1 MVFRRSWMDKKDPR
15 YGSALPR
22 LALPRPPQI
31 RAGQGHQWRPR
42 RYWPLTPRPWKRR
55 TAYVGARGEPSPG
68 SGAEGRDGELG
79 RVHEELVALRIKVE
93 VQESQTEGRTRT
105 ERAETAADEAR
116 SQLRAPLEQ
125 VQRLQRGS
133 GAAGPTHR
141 ANRSTST
148 RHVVDRCW
156 ETFTET

>member
-1 MVFRRSWMDKKDPR
+1 MENLGACMRSLWHCESR
-15 YGSALPR
+15 
-22 LALPRPPQI
+22 
-31 RAGQGHQWRPR
+31 W
-42 RYWPLTPRPWKRR
+42 
-55 TAYVGARGEPSPG
+55 
-68 SGAEGRDGELG
+68 
-79 RVHEELVALRIKVE
+79 E
-93 VQESQTEGRTRT
+93 VQEAQTEGKTRT

>member
-79 RVHEELVALRIKVE
+79 RVHEELVALRIKV
-93 VQESQTEGRTRT
+93 G
-105 ERAETAADEAR
+105 
-116 SQLRAPLEQ
+116 
-125 VQRLQRGS
+125 GS
-133 GAAGPTHR
+133 GVADRRKNSDRASRDSCRRGEKPTASTARAGAKAAAGE
-141 ANRSTST
+141 RSSWADTQSKSL
-148 RHVVDRCW
+148 DLD
-156 ETFTET
+156 